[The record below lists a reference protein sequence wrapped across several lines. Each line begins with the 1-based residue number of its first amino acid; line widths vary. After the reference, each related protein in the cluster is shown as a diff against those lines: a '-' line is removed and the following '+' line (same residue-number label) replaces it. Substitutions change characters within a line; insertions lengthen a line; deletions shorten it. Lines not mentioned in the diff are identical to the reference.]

1 MSRWACPACDREF
14 GRARQSHVCLSGY
27 FTGLAGPCGGFQ
39 TQADMATLGACTTS
53 TSW

>member
-1 MSRWACPACDREF
+1 VAPCFAIITDDD
-14 GRARQSHVCLSGY
+14 GGY
-27 FTGLAGPCGGFQ
+27 FTGLAGPCGDFQ